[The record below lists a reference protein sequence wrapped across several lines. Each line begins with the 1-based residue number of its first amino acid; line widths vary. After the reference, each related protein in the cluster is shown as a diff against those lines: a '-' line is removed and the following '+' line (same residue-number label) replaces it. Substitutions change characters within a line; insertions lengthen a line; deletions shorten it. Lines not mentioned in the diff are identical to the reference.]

1 MIIKDRIK
9 INKIIVLILPF
20 IVLYTMVVMANN
32 ISINLDE
39 PTYAYFATVGENDLY
54 ISKNNEI
61 FAFKDNNIIECGK
74 YRHKANTNFF
84 YDDRQ
89 KAIIDKDDNLYFD
102 ELLRDENNKLNYTL
116 VKIDKNLNKYIISK
130 DVNSYAIANGILYFS
145 ENQIPGIMKYENNKI
160 EVLFNDTNKKYMVD
174 NNDDKSILIIE
185 RTSEMK
191 SFLYNGDSLKDYDG
205 DVTYIKKKS
214 NKKPKL
220 TEKIQNYKKAT
231 ISNTNKTKKMSK
243 KDYPDYLTFDKEER
257 PIEYY
262 FEGEK
267 ITDTLVLFEGNIR
280 SNIPMCY
287 SDTVAYYFNSNGSAS
302 YLGKIGFTDK
312 FETDG
317 GYRITRDNDKVYKE
331 LNNQSS
337 LNNYQIYC
345 NNLLFGRYEQ
355 NDIFDN
361 KEQIKWIVL
370 EENDDNILL
379 LSKYILDYR
388 HFDNDYLNN
397 DFFNIAFDDNEKDKI
412 ISKDGKDKIF
422 LIDEKSLLEY
432 RDAYNKKHEKIY
444 GVDLLSSIGT
454 NYARHK
460 GLPVSNNNDEYY
472 YHGSYMIDNNKIV
485 DYLGNIMDL
494 DKSLNIDNFKCG
506 IRPAI
511 WVKKG

>member
-1 MIIKDRIK
+1 
-9 INKIIVLILPF
+9 
-20 IVLYTMVVMANN
+20 
-32 ISINLDE
+32 
-39 PTYAYFATVGENDLY
+39 
-54 ISKNNEI
+54 
-61 FAFKDNNIIECGK
+61 
-74 YRHKANTNFF
+74 
-84 YDDRQ
+84 
-89 KAIIDKDDNLYFD
+89 
-102 ELLRDENNKLNYTL
+102 
-116 VKIDKNLNKYIISK
+116 
-130 DVNSYAIANGILYFS
+130 
-145 ENQIPGIMKYENNKI
+145 
-160 EVLFNDTNKKYMVD
+160 
-174 NNDDKSILIIE
+174 
-185 RTSEMK
+185 
-191 SFLYNGDSLKDYDG
+191 
-205 DVTYIKKKS
+205 
-214 NKKPKL
+214 
-220 TEKIQNYKKAT
+220 
-231 ISNTNKTKKMSK
+231 
-243 KDYPDYLTFDKEER
+243 
-257 PIEYY
+257 
-262 FEGEK
+262 
-267 ITDTLVLFEGNIR
+267 
-280 SNIPMCY
+280 MCY

-337 LNNYQIYC
+337 LNNYSIFC

-397 DFFNIAFDDNEKDKI
+397 DFFNIAFNNNEKDKI

-422 LIDEKSLLEY
+422 LIDEKSLLKY

-485 DYLGNIMDL
+485 DYFGNIMDL
-494 DKSLNIDNFKCG
+494 DNSLDIDNFKCG
-506 IRPAI
+506 MRPAI